1 MWCALVYCYLWKT
14 FMLCCIRL
22 RGTTASYRIVSYRM
36 VPLISNDKSR
46 PFSPILLFYSY
57 TSLSPQSDSFPFLS
71 YSFSG
76 DDGIANSII
85 RKNKKLG
92 CSKSWPDWPAS
103 SAFVTAVGATQLS
116 NVYAPACTASYDV
129 YVNHTLNVF
138 LICTIRF
145 LLTYSIPFHPI

>member
-1 MWCALVYCYLWKT
+1 MHIAHHSFSIL
-14 FMLCCIRL
+14 
-22 RGTTASYRIVSYRM
+22 
-36 VPLISNDKSR
+36 PLLSPLSL
-46 PFSPILLFYSY
+46 PFSHAPHLSFTFS
-57 TSLSPQSDSFPFLS
+57 SLSPSSLPSLTHSPSPIPCLYSCINLPPSPLKSHLFLSFPPIPSHLIPF
-71 YSFSG
+71 YSVLFRPLHSFSLSG

-129 YVNHTLNVF
+129 YVTMH
-138 LICTIRF
+138 
-145 LLTYSIPFHPI
+145 